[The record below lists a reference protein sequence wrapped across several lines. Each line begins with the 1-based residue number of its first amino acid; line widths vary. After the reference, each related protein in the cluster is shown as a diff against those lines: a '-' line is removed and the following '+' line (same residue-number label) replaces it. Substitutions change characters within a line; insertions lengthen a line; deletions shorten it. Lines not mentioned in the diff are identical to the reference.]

1 MADTRLQIAGSVATV
16 IIDRPPVNALT
27 LASYLEITGVFET
40 LGAREDVSCIV
51 LTGAGDRAFCA
62 GFDYR
67 QFNSAGA
74 SEDDPRRPE
83 VLRTMFETIR
93 NCPLPVVAAVNGPA
107 IGAGCVLAAVCDIRL
122 AADTARFGLPE
133 IDFGR
138 IGGAAYLAP
147 LVSPDCLR
155 YMALTGLPLSAQLAL
170 RVGLVW
176 DLVEL
181 AALPVAAAALS
192 AKLASKPR
200 PALAAM
206 KTALG
211 QLAGRSIVDGY
222 RFEQEQSVALR
233 KLLEGGGR

>member
-1 MADTRLQIAGSVATV
+1 
-16 IIDRPPVNALT
+16 
-27 LASYLEITGVFET
+27 
-40 LGAREDVSCIV
+40 
-51 LTGAGDRAFCA
+51 
-62 GFDYR
+62 
-67 QFNSAGA
+67 
-74 SEDDPRRPE
+74 
-83 VLRTMFETIR
+83 MFETIR

-176 DLVEL
+176 DLVEP
-181 AALPVAAAALS
+181 AALPAAAAALG